1 MDLKPAKSIVT
12 LVVVGPVS
20 PALFTP
26 HWFKVNELVREGEAD
41 EAKIQVITEDIT
53 LFQAEWLEVDV
64 RPNRIQLRTMQDAYQ
79 PVLRDLMVGI
89 LALMPRVPF
98 TQIGFNW
105 QNIYHFPKIDQYH
118 ALGHRLAPKEPWGE
132 TMINPG
138 MLKVAVRSERSDGRR
153 GFKDFRVEPNLGST
167 DNEVVISVN
176 DHVSFDSEK
185 PSSPELVTQCIS
197 EYWEPSKDEFEKVA
211 ATLISGV
218 N

>member
-89 LALMPRVPF
+89 LALMPRVNF
-98 TQIGFNW
+98 T
-105 QNIYHFPKIDQYH
+105 KID
-118 ALGHRLAPKEPWGE
+118 
-132 TMINPG
+132 
-138 MLKVAVRSERSDGRR
+138 
-153 GFKDFRVEPNLGST
+153 FK
-167 DNEVVISVN
+167 
-176 DHVSFDSEK
+176 
-185 PSSPELVTQCIS
+185 
-197 EYWEPSKDEFEKVA
+197 
-211 ATLISGV
+211 
-218 N
+218 